1 MRKTTLFISFLLYA
15 WLLPAQN
22 CLYLSPGAN
31 LYISPGMPLA
41 VDSLVLTPSAGYNIT
56 GANGVLRAATTNHA
70 AGHIYIQRVYS
81 WNATLPPFTGDL
93 SFYYK
98 DGELNGISENAL
110 TLNVYNGT
118 SWHAYI
124 NNVVRDINNNFVSTP
139 LLGVSLNELTLA
151 SVSGALPMNWLGVE
165 AIRQNGLVA
174 VNWRTANE
182 VNCANYQV
190 EKSNNGLDW
199 SSLGIPVAAYNTP
212 GPNHYTL
219 TDAALPAGTS
229 YYRIRQTD
237 LDAKYSYSIV
247 VSVKGDRT
255 GSTLMMY
262 PIPAGEVLNIV
273 AGSGL
278 LLKSVTVFSATGS
291 LVAAERPAGAS
302 LLAMDV
308 HRLATGNYTAVIV
321 LSDNTTITRSFIKQ

>member
-1 MRKTTLFISFLLYA
+1 MQKILLLILFLPATY
-15 WLLPAQN
+15 LLPAQN
-22 CLYLSPGAN
+22 SLYLSPGAN
-31 LYISPGMPLA
+31 LFISPGTPLS

-56 GANGVLRAATTNHA
+56 GANGVLRAATTIHA
-70 AGHIYIQRVYS
+70 ASHSYIQRVYR
-81 WNATLPPFTGDL
+81 WNATLPPFTGNL

-110 TLNVYNGT
+110 TLNVHNGT
-118 SWHAYI
+118 SWNAYI
-124 NNVVRDINNNFVSTP
+124 NNVVRDINNNFVTTP

-151 SVSGALPMNWLGVE
+151 SASGALPMNWLGVE
-165 AIRQNGLVA
+165 AIKQNGLVS
-174 VNWRTANE
+174 VSWRTANE
-182 VNCANYQV
+182 ISCAGYQV
-190 EKSNNGLDW
+190 EKSSNGLDW
-199 SSLGIPVAAYNTP
+199 SGMGSAVAAYNTP
-212 GPNHYTL
+212 GPNYYTL
-219 TDAALPAGTS
+219 TDAVLPAPIS

-237 LDAKYSYSIV
+237 LDAKYSYSII

-278 LLKSVTVFSATGS
+278 LLKSVMVYSATGS

-302 LLAMDV
+302 LLTMDV
-308 HRLATGNYTAVIV
+308 HRLAAGNYTAVIV
-321 LSDNTTITRSFIKQ
+321 LSDNATITRSFIKQ